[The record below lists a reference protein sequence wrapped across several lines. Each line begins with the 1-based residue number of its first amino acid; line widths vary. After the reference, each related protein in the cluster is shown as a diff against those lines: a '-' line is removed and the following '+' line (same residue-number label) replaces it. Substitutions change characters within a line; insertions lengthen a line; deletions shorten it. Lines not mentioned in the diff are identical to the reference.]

1 MGKILDSEFRKV
13 LYKNLIDGGYSKE
26 EAQKI
31 VGKKYYEEL
40 HSNTLNEVNQLLS
53 SIMEERFD
61 VQITPG
67 FNEHLAELKKLKE
80 ILG

>member
-1 MGKILDSEFRKV
+1 MGKILDGEFRKA
-13 LYKNLIDGGYSKE
+13 LYKNLTDAGYGKE

-40 HSNTLNEVNQLLS
+40 HSNTLNEVNQLLN
-53 SIMEERFD
+53 SIMEEKFD
-61 VQITPG
+61 VEIAPG
-67 FNEHLAELKKLKE
+67 LNEHLAELKKLKE